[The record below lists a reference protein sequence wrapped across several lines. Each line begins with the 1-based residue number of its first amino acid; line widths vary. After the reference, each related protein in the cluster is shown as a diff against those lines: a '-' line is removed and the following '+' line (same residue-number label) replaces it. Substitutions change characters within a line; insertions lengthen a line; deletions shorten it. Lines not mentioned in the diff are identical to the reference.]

1 MFQSKNIFVRWMNKL
16 SPFQI
21 ILLFYLLAI
30 ILSTLLLSLPFAY
43 REGMNPAF
51 IDILFVAVS
60 AISVTGLTPISIA
73 ETFNEVGYILLAL
86 ILQLGAVG
94 IMALGT
100 FIWLILGKKIGFRE
114 RRLIMA
120 DQNQTQLAG
129 MVRLVKQ
136 IFLVL
141 FVIEFI
147 SFVILGIY
155 YLKYFPVQEAFLHGF
170 FSTISAISNGGFDI
184 TGDSLIPY
192 RHDYFFQFHTIIL
205 IILGA
210 IGFPVL
216 IEVKE
221 YLFAKKQKRQF
232 FRFSLFTK
240 LTTITFFILI
250 IVGTIFIYLFDVTH
264 FFAGK
269 SWHETFFYAFFQSV
283 TTRSAGLSTM
293 DVSQLTEANH
303 LFMSFLMFIG
313 ASPSSAGGGIRTT
326 TFALVI
332 IFIATYARGENDIHL
347 FGREI
352 HRQDLVKAVIVT
364 LLAVMIVY
372 ITLIVL
378 VVIEPFHVTELFFEI
393 TSAFGTVGLSL
404 GITGD
409 LTTISKIILMIL
421 MFIGRVGIV
430 TVLFM
435 FHSNK
440 QKRNYRFPKER
451 IIIG

>member
-1 MFQSKNIFVRWMNKL
+1 MFHSDNIFVRWLNKL

-21 ILLFYLLAI
+21 ILFFYMIAI
-30 ILSTLLLSLPFAY
+30 IFSTLLLSLPFAY

-51 IDILFVAVS
+51 IDVLFVAVS

-73 ETFNEVGYILLAL
+73 DTFNEVGYILLAL
-86 ILQLGAVG
+86 VLQLGAVG
-94 IMALGT
+94 IMTLGT

-120 DQNQTQLAG
+120 DQNQTQFSG

-141 FVIEFI
+141 VVIEFI
-147 SFVILGIY
+147 SFVVLGTY
-155 YLKYFPVQEAFLHGF
+155 YLKYFPAKEAYLHGF

-184 TGDSLIPY
+184 TGDSLISY

-221 YLFAKKQKRQF
+221 YIFAKKQHRQF

-240 LTTITFFILI
+240 LTTLTFFILI
-250 IVGTIFIYLFDVTH
+250 IVGTVFIYLLDATQ
-264 FFAGK
+264 FFSGK
-269 SWHETFFYAFFQSV
+269 SWHEAFFYSFFQSV

-326 TFALVI
+326 TFALVV

-347 FGREI
+347 FRREI
-352 HRQDLVKAVIVT
+352 HRQDLVKAVVVT

-372 ITLIVL
+372 AALIVL

-430 TVLFM
+430 TALFM
-435 FHSNK
+435 FNSNK
-440 QKRNYRFPKER
+440 KNGNYRYPKER